1 MNWAGNGL
9 TVKNNTNR
17 KQKIFY
23 GCKMFP
29 PHWKIEICPATLSD
43 IFTKITE
50 TFHAFGKNSLTQ
62 AALPEKEEK

>member
-1 MNWAGNGL
+1 
-9 TVKNNTNR
+9 
-17 KQKIFY
+17 
-23 GCKMFP
+23 MFL

-62 AALPEKEEK
+62 AALPEKEER